1 MDSKVLSS
9 IRHAEVGRLQTLLAE
24 HRQPVLLL
32 GAGGA
37 SVTSGVPAA
46 GETVNR
52 AAKWAYC
59 KSHGRSP
66 MDPGVVDSD
75 WIPWLEQQSW
85 FKRGGLVSPPTNTL
99 LRSTTFWELDRIE
112 ESSSSNLSAVV

>member
-32 GAGGA
+32 GAGA

-66 MDPGVVDSD
+66 MDPASLILIGYLGLNSS
-75 WIPWLEQQSW
+75 LGSN
-85 FKRGGLVSPPTNTL
+85 GGLVSPTNTL